1 MPAELHLIKV
11 IHSSPA
17 EGAVRTWKSGRLDDV
32 GLNPETGRE
41 PQDRA
46 GVLRDVGL
54 VEGDPHG
61 RRFGPGSSRVN
72 AEIAR

>member
-1 MPAELHLIKV
+1 MFEV
-11 IHSSPA
+11 IHSGTA
-17 EGAVRTWKSGRLDDV
+17 EGTVRTWKAGRLDDM
-32 GLNPETGRE
+32 GFDPETGRE

-61 RRFGPGSSRVN
+61 RRFGPGASRVN